1 MERSVSSRMSSH
13 SRIKYSQSRRI
24 SGLGRLAPAVR
35 TIRPM
40 PCGIS
45 ISAVISFRRR
55 RSAAEVILREMPPPR
70 GELGMRTQKRPAS
83 EI

>member
-1 MERSVSSRMSSH
+1 MSSH
-13 SRIKYSQSRRI
+13 SRSRYSQSRLI

-40 PCGIS
+40 PFGMS
-45 ISAVISFRRR
+45 SSAMISFSRR

-70 GELGMRTQKRPAS
+70 GELGISTQNRPAS
-83 EI
+83 ER